1 MPDSTVESRQ
11 LAVVADGQP
20 EQICV
25 QTVDLASKVAGCG
38 NTSVRVVDGFQVF
51 QLTPAATSW

>member
-1 MPDSTVESRQ
+1 MADSKVESRQ
-11 LAVVADGQP
+11 LAVVADGES

-25 QTVDLASKVAGCG
+25 QTVELACKVAGFG